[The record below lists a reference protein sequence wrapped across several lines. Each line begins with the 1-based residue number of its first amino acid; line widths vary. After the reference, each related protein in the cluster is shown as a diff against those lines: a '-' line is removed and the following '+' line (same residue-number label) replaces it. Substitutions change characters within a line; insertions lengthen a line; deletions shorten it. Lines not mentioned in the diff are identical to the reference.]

1 MAKYDPRLDG
11 LFDLA
16 SREGVDIRP
25 TLLRVLT
32 DLYLQKPFHTR
43 EEETQYVEL
52 AGGLIDAV
60 DDATRASIAARLRGY
75 TAAPTVL
82 LHKVS
87 IAEPPGAQ
95 AVPPKPDDL
104 AELFFSASRE
114 ERRLILSNLV
124 IAESTRFA
132 PASPERLQRL
142 EAAAMQRNPS
152 EFARLLRAPLHIA
165 PHLAD
170 RIVQDGSGEAL
181 VVAAKA
187 LGMTA
192 PALQRVL
199 LFLNPMIGN
208 SVKRVYELADL
219 FDEMSPEAA
228 TQMVAL
234 WRDGVPVSSEAPVAE
249 HERARKAVYEPAT
262 ANDERRSARS
272 FATHGARRAPR
283 TDPIADRKRDRG

>member
-60 DDATRASIAARLRGY
+60 DDATRASIAARLRDY
-75 TAAPTVL
+75 PAAPTVL
-82 LHKVS
+82 LHKLS

-142 EAAAMQRNPS
+142 EAAAMQRNPA

-165 PHLAD
+165 PHLAE

-181 VVAAKA
+181 VVAMKA
-187 LGMTA
+187 LGMPA
-192 PALQRVL
+192 AALQRVL

-208 SVKRVYELADL
+208 SVRRVYELADL
-219 FDEMSPEAA
+219 FDELSPQAA
-228 TQMVAL
+228 SQMLAL
-234 WRDGVPVSSEAPVAE
+234 WRDDAPVAATE
-249 HERARKAVYEPAT
+249 PERPRKAVYEPAT

-272 FATHGARRAPR
+272 FATHGARRLPR
-283 TDPIADRKRDRG
+283 SEPAADRKRDRG